1 MKKVITTLLS
11 LLLLGSTVLA
21 ERIPVEEWFKT
32 TGGKR
37 GKKWRDSG
45 MRVH

>member
-11 LLLLGSTVLA
+11 LLLIGSTVFA
-21 ERIPVEEWFKT
+21 EKIPVEGWFKT

-37 GKKWRDSG
+37 GEKWRDSG
-45 MRVH
+45 MRIH